1 MTIVIL
7 IFLRY
12 FYKELEILGKSHKIM
27 AYQLDE
33 TDVKILKH
41 LQKDGRA
48 QRNTIAEIVHL
59 SVPSVSERMRKL
71 EERGLISEYNA
82 VLDSKKFNF
91 DITAFIFVEVDGSD
105 QYENFVEQVTEHP
118 EVLEC
123 HSITGDGSHILK
135 VRTKNTESFE
145 KFLSLIQSWNGV
157 TRTRSN
163 IVLTSFK
170 ETREL
175 PVERAIEIKK

>member
-1 MTIVIL
+1 M
-7 IFLRY
+7 
-12 FYKELEILGKSHKIM
+12 S
-27 AYQLDE
+27 YQLDE
-33 TDVKILKH
+33 TDIKILNH

-48 QRNTIAEIVHL
+48 QRNTIADIVHL

-71 EERGLISEYNA
+71 EQRGLISEYNA
-82 VLDSKKFNF
+82 ILDAKKFNF
-91 DITAFIFVEVDGSD
+91 DITAFIFVEVDGSER
-105 QYENFVEQVTEHP
+105 YSNFVEKVLQHP

-145 KFLSLIQSWNGV
+145 KLLSLIQSWDGV

-163 IVLTSFK
+163 IVLSSFK
-170 ETREL
+170 ETRNL
-175 PVERAIEIKK
+175 PIERTVNVKK

>member
-1 MTIVIL
+1 M
-7 IFLRY
+7 
-12 FYKELEILGKSHKIM
+12 G
-27 AYQLDE
+27 YQLDE

-71 EERGLISEYNA
+71 EERGLIAEYNA
-82 VLDSKKFNF
+82 ILDSKKFNF
-91 DITAFIFVEVDGSD
+91 DITAFIFVEVDGSEK
-105 QYENFVEQVTEHP
+105 YTNFVDLVAQHP

-135 VRTKNTESFE
+135 VRTKNTASFE
-145 KFLSLIQSWNGV
+145 QFLSLIQSWDGV

-163 IVLTSFK
+163 IVLSSFK

-175 PVERAIEIKK
+175 AIERTIDIKK